1 MLLVGLIYFLIKTG
15 MNYFPKSALERLDNE
30 KKKLTSTDLSIIV
43 RRENFI
49 FFQIKMGENKSILKK
64 RIATNKIVFFLHDF
78 LLNFETPPITA
89 QVLDSQSKKLSNLA
103 QVNLKSCMTSKRNQF
118 LIGLHS

>member
-43 RRENFI
+43 RRGNLI
-49 FFQIKMGENKSILKK
+49 FLQIEMGEINPSLKK
-64 RIATNKIVFFLHDF
+64 
-78 LLNFETPPITA
+78 
-89 QVLDSQSKKLSNLA
+89 
-103 QVNLKSCMTSKRNQF
+103 
-118 LIGLHS
+118 G